1 MAELEVTVNDYFSD
15 LQDNLYSTMFH
26 KCAIQVLREV
36 ALPQAS
42 VAVRHPPYK
51 LTNPPLFALAVYT
64 LTTFRRCKS
73 TT

>member
-36 ALPQAS
+36 TLPEA
-42 VAVRHPPYK
+42 AAA
-51 LTNPPLFALAVYT
+51 FAT
-64 LTTFRRCKS
+64 LHTS
-73 TT
+73 S